1 MEDGLGPTG
10 QGRNTGPLGSGWR
23 VVDRRECLLSIA
35 HQTGFYWE
43 TLWNLAEN
51 APLKEARKDPGL
63 LLMGD
68 RIFIPEL
75 KTKTVAASTDA
86 LHLFVKKG
94 MRAKLRVVVEYED
107 DPVANAD
114 YVLTLDGA
122 IRQGK
127 TDDQGLLEE
136 TIPPNASQGLLE
148 IDGLRFELQLGAL
161 DPSSEDI
168 GSQQRLAN
176 LGFYH
181 GELDGIIGP
190 KTREAIGAFQARV
203 GLPVTQELDDDTLDL
218 LLHRHD
224 HLHERLPPEEA
235 DNTDADG
242 DANPATPERGEAA

>member
-1 MEDGLGPTG
+1 LGPTG

-23 VVDRRECLLSIA
+23 VVKKGECLLSIA
-35 HQTGFYWE
+35 YQTGFFWE
-43 TLWNLAEN
+43 TLWNLPEN
-51 APLKEARKDPGL
+51 ASLKDTRKDPGL
-63 LLMGD
+63 LLVGD

-75 KTKTVAASTDA
+75 RTKTVPGSTDT
-86 LHLFVKKG
+86 LHRFVKKG
-94 MRAKLRVVVEYED
+94 VPAKLRVVVEYED

-114 YVLTLDGA
+114 YVLTLDRT

-136 TIPPNASQGLLE
+136 SIPPDASEGLLE

-161 DPSSEDI
+161 DPSSENI

-181 GELDGIIGP
+181 GAPDGIIGP
-190 KTREAIGAFQARV
+190 ETREAIGVFQARV
-203 GLPVTQELDDDTLDL
+203 GLPVTQELDGDTLDL

-224 HLHERLPPEEA
+224 NLHQRLAPEDDA
-235 DNTDADG
+235 DADSDADG
-242 DANPATPERGEAA
+242 DADPAVPEEGEAA